1 MNRLVI
7 IILLLS
13 SCSVKRSVI
22 SETTDKT
29 ETVTESEKRQS
40 KDVVSSL
47 NTVDLS
53 KYVINSSTV
62 RIIEKLDTLGNVLE
76 RIKEEQTTTID
87 QANNITAVK
96 EVTARSSGLE
106 IKNEAIKKDVQT
118 FENSKTKTKFAP
130 VNLFL
135 IVLVSILLF
144 VYVKTR
150 YKQPG
155 FLV

>member
-29 ETVTESEKRQS
+29 ETVTESENRQS
-40 KDVVSSL
+40 NEAISSL

-53 KYVINSSTV
+53 KYAINSSTI
-62 RIIEKLDTLGNVLE
+62 RTIEKLDTLGKVVE

-144 VYVKTR
+144 VVYVKTWS
-150 YKQPG
+150 K
-155 FLV
+155 

>member
-1 MNRLVI
+1 MNRLI
-7 IILLLS
+7 IILLLLS

-29 ETVTESEKRQS
+29 ETVTESENRQS
-40 KDVVSSL
+40 NEAISSL

-53 KYVINSSTV
+53 KYAINSSTI
-62 RIIEKLDTLGNVLE
+62 RTIEKLDTLGKVVE

-144 VYVKTR
+144 VVYVKTR
-150 YKQPG
+150 SK
-155 FLV
+155 

>member
-1 MNRLVI
+1 MNRLI
-7 IILLLS
+7 IILLLLS
-13 SCSVKRSVI
+13 SCSVKRSVT

-76 RIKEEQTTTID
+76 RIKEEQITTID
-87 QANNITAVK
+87 QANNITEVK
-96 EVTARSSGLE
+96 NDTVRIDSIET
-106 IKNEAIKKDVQT
+106 KKEAIKKDVKT
-118 FENSKTKTKFAP
+118 FEKSKTKTKFAP
-130 VNLFL
+130 ANVLLL
-135 IVLVSILLF
+135 ILVLVSILLF
-144 VYVKTR
+144 IVYVKTR
-150 YKQPG
+150 SK
-155 FLV
+155 

>member
-1 MNRLVI
+1 MNRLI
-7 IILLLS
+7 IILLLLS
-13 SCSVKRSVI
+13 SCSVKRSVT

-29 ETVTESEKRQS
+29 ETVTESENRQS
-40 KDVVSSL
+40 NEAISSL

-53 KYVINSSTV
+53 KYAINSSTI
-62 RIIEKLDTLGNVLE
+62 RTIEKLDTLGKVVE

-144 VYVKTR
+144 VVYVKTR
-150 YKQPG
+150 SK
-155 FLV
+155 

>member
-1 MNRLVI
+1 MNRLI
-7 IILLLS
+7 IILLLLS
-13 SCSVKRSVI
+13 SCSVKRSVT

-40 KDVVSSL
+40 NEAISSL

-53 KYVINSSTV
+53 KYAINSSTI
-62 RIIEKLDTLGNVLE
+62 RTIEKLDTLGKVVE

-118 FENSKTKTKFAP
+118 FEKSKVKTKFAP
-130 VNLFL
+130 VSVLL
-135 IVLVSILLF
+135 IILVSILLF

-150 YKQPG
+150 SK
-155 FLV
+155 

>member
-1 MNRLVI
+1 MNRLI
-7 IILLLS
+7 IILLLLS

-29 ETVTESEKRQS
+29 YTVTESEKRQS
-40 KDVVSSL
+40 NEVISSL

-62 RIIEKLDTLGNVLE
+62 RTIEKLDTLGNVLE
-76 RIKEEQTTTID
+76 RIKEEQITTID
-87 QANNITAVK
+87 QANNITEVK
-96 EVTARSSGLE
+96 NDTVRIDSIET
-106 IKNEAIKKDVQT
+106 KKEAIKKDVKT
-118 FENSKTKTKFAP
+118 FEKSKTKTKFAP

-144 VYVKTR
+144 VYIKTR
-150 YKQPG
+150 SK
-155 FLV
+155 

>member
-1 MNRLVI
+1 M
-7 IILLLS
+7 LS

-29 ETVTESEKRQS
+29 DTVTESEKRQS

-53 KYVINSSTV
+53 KYVINSSTI
-62 RIIEKLDTLGNVLE
+62 RTIEKLDTLGKVVE

-144 VYVKTR
+144 VVYVKTR
-150 YKQPG
+150 SK
-155 FLV
+155 

>member
-29 ETVTESEKRQS
+29 DTVTESEKRQS
-40 KDVVSSL
+40 NEAISSL

-53 KYVINSSTV
+53 KYAINSSTI
-62 RIIEKLDTLGNVLE
+62 RTIEKLDTLGKVIE
-76 RIKEEQTTTID
+76 RIKEEQITTID
-87 QANNITAVK
+87 QANNITEVK
-96 EVTARSSGLE
+96 NDTVRIDSIETKKE
-106 IKNEAIKKDVQT
+106 TIKKDVKT
-118 FENSKTKTKFAP
+118 FEKSKVKTKFAP

-150 YKQPG
+150 YK
-155 FLV
+155 

>member
-29 ETVTESEKRQS
+29 EAITESEKRQS
-40 KDVVSSL
+40 DEVISSI
-47 NTVDLS
+47 NTIDLS
-53 KYVINSSTV
+53 NVVVNSSTI
-62 RIIEKLDTLGNVLE
+62 RTIEKLDTLGNVVE

-144 VYVKTR
+144 VYIKTLS
-150 YKQPG
+150 K
-155 FLV
+155 

>member
-1 MNRLVI
+1 MNRLI
-7 IILLLS
+7 IILLLLS
-13 SCSVKRSVI
+13 SCSVKRSVT

-76 RIKEEQTTTID
+76 RIKEEQITTID
-87 QANNITAVK
+87 KSNNITEVK
-96 EVTARSSGLE
+96 NDTARIDSIEL
-106 IKNEAIKKDVQT
+106 KKEAIKKDVQT
-118 FENSKTKTKFAP
+118 FEKSKVKTKFAP
-130 VNLFL
+130 VSVLL
-135 IVLVSILLF
+135 IILVSILLF

-150 YKQPG
+150 SK
-155 FLV
+155 

>member
-1 MNRLVI
+1 MNRLI
-7 IILLLS
+7 IILLLLS
-13 SCSVKRSVI
+13 SCSVKRSVT

-76 RIKEEQTTTID
+76 RIKEEQITTID

-144 VYVKTR
+144 VVYIKTR
-150 YKQPG
+150 SK
-155 FLV
+155 

>member
-1 MNRLVI
+1 M
-7 IILLLS
+7 LS
-13 SCSVKRSVI
+13 SCSVKRSVT

-76 RIKEEQTTTID
+76 RIKEEQITTID
-87 QANNITAVK
+87 KSNNITEVK
-96 EVTARSSGLE
+96 NDTVRIDSIETKKE
-106 IKNEAIKKDVQT
+106 TIKKDVKT
-118 FENSKTKTKFAP
+118 FEKSKTKTKFAP

-144 VYVKTR
+144 VVYVKTR
-150 YKQPG
+150 SK
-155 FLV
+155 

>member
-1 MNRLVI
+1 MNRLI
-7 IILLLS
+7 IILLLLS
-13 SCSVKRSVI
+13 SCSVKRSVT

-76 RIKEEQTTTID
+76 RIKEEQITTID
-87 QANNITAVK
+87 QANNITEVK
-96 EVTARSSGLE
+96 NDTVRIDSIE
-106 IKNEAIKKDVQT
+106 IKKETIKKDVKT
-118 FENSKTKTKFAP
+118 FEKSKTKTKFTP
-130 VNLFL
+130 VNVLL

-150 YKQPG
+150 PK
-155 FLV
+155 

>member
-1 MNRLVI
+1 MNRLI
-7 IILLLS
+7 IILLLLS

-29 ETVTESEKRQS
+29 DTVTESEKRQS

-76 RIKEEQTTTID
+76 RIKEEQITTID
-87 QANNITAVK
+87 QANNITEVK
-96 EVTARSSGLE
+96 NDTVRIDSIET
-106 IKNEAIKKDVQT
+106 KNEAIKKDVQT

-144 VYVKTR
+144 VVYVKTR
-150 YKQPG
+150 SK
-155 FLV
+155 

>member
-29 ETVTESEKRQS
+29 ETVTESENRQS
-40 KDVVSSL
+40 NEAISSL

-53 KYVINSSTV
+53 KYAINSSTI
-62 RIIEKLDTLGNVLE
+62 RTIEKLDTLGKVVE

-118 FENSKTKTKFAP
+118 FEKSKVKTKFTP
-130 VNLFL
+130 VNVLL

-150 YKQPG
+150 SK
-155 FLV
+155 

>member
-1 MNRLVI
+1 MNRLI
-7 IILLLS
+7 IILLLLS
-13 SCSVKRSVI
+13 SCSVKRSVT

-76 RIKEEQTTTID
+76 RIKEEQITTID
-87 QANNITAVK
+87 QANNITEVK
-96 EVTARSSGLE
+96 NDTVRIDSIETKKE
-106 IKNEAIKKDVQT
+106 TIKKDVQT

-144 VYVKTR
+144 VVYVKTR
-150 YKQPG
+150 SK
-155 FLV
+155 

>member
-1 MNRLVI
+1 MNRLI
-7 IILLLS
+7 IILLLLS

-29 ETVTESEKRQS
+29 DTVTESEKRQS

-76 RIKEEQTTTID
+76 RIKEEQITTID
-87 QANNITAVK
+87 QANNITEVK
-96 EVTARSSGLE
+96 DDTVRIDSIETKKE
-106 IKNEAIKKDVQT
+106 TIKKDVQT
-118 FENSKTKTKFAP
+118 FEKSKIKTKFAP
-130 VNLFL
+130 VSVLL
-135 IVLVSILLF
+135 IILVSILLF

-150 YKQPG
+150 SK
-155 FLV
+155 

>member
-1 MNRLVI
+1 MNRLI
-7 IILLLS
+7 IILLLLS
-13 SCSVKRSVI
+13 SCSVKRSVT

-29 ETVTESEKRQS
+29 ETVTESENRQS
-40 KDVVSSL
+40 NEAISSL

-53 KYVINSSTV
+53 KYAINSSTI
-62 RIIEKLDTLGNVLE
+62 RTIEKLDTLGKVVE

-87 QANNITAVK
+87 QANNITEVK
-96 EVTARSSGLE
+96 NDTVRIDSIET
-106 IKNEAIKKDVQT
+106 KKEAIKKDVQT
-118 FENSKTKTKFAP
+118 FEKSKVKTKFAP

-150 YKQPG
+150 SK
-155 FLV
+155 

>member
-29 ETVTESEKRQS
+29 ETVTESENRQS
-40 KDVVSSL
+40 NEAISSL

-53 KYVINSSTV
+53 KYAINSSTI
-62 RIIEKLDTLGNVLE
+62 RTIEKLDTMGNVVE
-76 RIKEEQTTTID
+76 RIKEEQIITID
-87 QANNITAVK
+87 HENNITEVK
-96 EVTARSSGLE
+96 NDTARIDSIE
-106 IKNEAIKKDVQT
+106 INKEAIKKDVKT
-118 FENSKTKTKFAP
+118 FEKSKVKTKFAP
-130 VNLFL
+130 VNVLL

-150 YKQPG
+150 SK
-155 FLV
+155 

>member
-1 MNRLVI
+1 MNRLI
-7 IILLLS
+7 IILLLLS
-13 SCSVKRSVI
+13 SCSVKRSVT

-76 RIKEEQTTTID
+76 RIKEEQITTID
-87 QANNITAVK
+87 QANNITEVK
-96 EVTARSSGLE
+96 NDTVRIDSIET
-106 IKNEAIKKDVQT
+106 KKEAIKKDVKT
-118 FENSKTKTKFAP
+118 FEKSKTKTKFAP
-130 VNLFL
+130 ANVLLL
-135 IVLVSILLF
+135 ILVLVSILLF

-150 YKQPG
+150 SK
-155 FLV
+155 

>member
-76 RIKEEQTTTID
+76 RIKEEQITTIN
-87 QANNITAVK
+87 QANNITEVK
-96 EVTARSSGLE
+96 NDTVRIDSIET
-106 IKNEAIKKDVQT
+106 KKEAIKKDVKT
-118 FENSKTKTKFAP
+118 FEKSKTKTKLAP
-130 VNLFL
+130 VNVLLL
-135 IVLVSILLF
+135 ILVLVSILLF
-144 VYVKTR
+144 VVYIKTR
-150 YKQPG
+150 SK
-155 FLV
+155 

>member
-1 MNRLVI
+1 MNRLI
-7 IILLLS
+7 IILLLLS
-13 SCSVKRSVI
+13 SCSVKRSVT

-53 KYVINSSTV
+53 KYAINSSTI
-62 RIIEKLDTLGNVLE
+62 RTIEKLDTMGNVVE

-87 QANNITAVK
+87 QANNIASVR
-96 EVTARSSGLE
+96 EATARSDGLE
-106 IKNEAIKKDVQT
+106 ANKEAIKKDVQT
-118 FENSKTKTKFAP
+118 FEKSKVKTKFAP
-130 VNLFL
+130 ANVLLL
-135 IVLVSILLF
+135 ILVLVSILLF

-150 YKQPG
+150 SK
-155 FLV
+155 